1 MKRIGRLIRFIF
13 ALIIIFMGV
22 FWLSDH
28 FIEKADGYQSNYIYV
43 LERDT
48 QKVVLEKRAEH
59 KAYPASLAKMM
70 TTIVALE
77 NIDDL
82 SAIAPIDVETYKQMV
97 DSGASMAGFYG
108 KETTTYRDL
117 LYGTML
123 ASGGEAANSLAINIS
138 GNIEDFVVLMNQ
150 KANELGMKDTHFTNV
165 EGLHNRKQV
174 TTARDMAVLLDYCL
188 QNGDFRAIFTKPQFT
203 STATVDHPNGVVITS
218 TVLSKIPDQT
228 GLDFEIIGG
237 KSGTTIKAG
246 QCWAVLGTK
255 NGKEYISIVMGAEIE
270 DIHSPDYTQIDD
282 TIRIFSSIK

>member
-1 MKRIGRLIRFIF
+1 MKKMGRALKII
-13 ALIIIFMGV
+13 ALILLILLGV
-22 FWLSDH
+22 NAVGERVFSGDDAYSS
-28 FIEKADGYQSNYIYV
+28 EYIYV
-43 LERDT
+43 IDRES
-48 QKVVLEKRAEH
+48 QSIMLEKNAKE
-59 KAYPASLAKMM
+59 KAYPASLTKMM

-270 DIHSPDYTQIDD
+270 DIYSPDYAQIDD